1 MWLYSLVLCC
11 YYRAHCSQIASN
23 CVQVLKEEIAAQ
35 EPTYDQ
41 FLNCGHAILDRC
53 DPESRDGKAIS
64 RKLDTVS
71 KAWNH
76 LQSRL
81 DERSKSL
88 TSVEG
93 ISTEFASLTR
103 DLANWMSDFT
113 DRLDGLGPVSNQP
126 DKQEQQLEQLKV
138 SELPV
143 ILMPMLT
150 RAALKDLTLEK
161 LPQ

>member
-1 MWLYSLVLCC
+1 MIS
-11 YYRAHCSQIASN
+11 ST
-23 CVQVLKEEIAAQ
+23 CVQVLKEEITAQ

-41 FLNCGHAILDRC
+41 FLNCGHTILDRC

-71 KAWNH
+71 KAWNR

-81 DERSKSL
+81 DDRSKSL

-93 ISTEFASLTR
+93 ISAEFSALTR

-113 DRLDGLGPVSNQP
+113 DRLDGLGRVTNQP
-126 DKQEQQLEQLKV
+126 DKQEQQLEQLEV
-138 SELPV
+138 CRSMSVGSCTSGGQRRLC
-143 ILMPMLT
+143 
-150 RAALKDLTLEK
+150 
-161 LPQ
+161 